1 MKVRLTA
8 IFRHAIMNEGGR
20 QAAIVRA
27 LDSEDHMRCSLHDLC
42 DYDAVRDGFLLK
54 PTLQSM

>member
-1 MKVRLTA
+1 
-8 IFRHAIMNEGGR
+8 MNEGGR
-20 QAAIVRA
+20 QAVIVRA